1 MKKTLFATLLA
12 LVLSVSCMTG
22 TVFAAETN
30 SDVDAVTSVSS
41 LTVTPI
47 GSFGGYGHRVTG
59 TASGSFTVNAPSG
72 ASGSAGITLKSDC
85 SSSGAFSYISIQK
98 PDGSYFKNNIYLDG
112 NAEKKLQIYFPKNGT
127 YTIHYN
133 TYTPGSSVHLQ
144 CWIYG

>member
-59 TASGSFTVNAPSG
+59 TASGSFYCKRSKWCKWKCRNH
-72 ASGSAGITLKSDC
+72 
-85 SSSGAFSYISIQK
+85 
-98 PDGSYFKNNIYLDG
+98 FK
-112 NAEKKLQIYFPKNGT
+112 K
-127 YTIHYN
+127 
-133 TYTPGSSVHLQ
+133 
-144 CWIYG
+144 